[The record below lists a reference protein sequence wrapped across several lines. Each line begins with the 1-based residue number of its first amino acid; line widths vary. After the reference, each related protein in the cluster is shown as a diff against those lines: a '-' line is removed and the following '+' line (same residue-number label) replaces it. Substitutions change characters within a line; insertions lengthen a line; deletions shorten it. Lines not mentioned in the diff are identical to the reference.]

1 MRANRANLIHC
12 TDGLC
17 DRLCG
22 RLCDRVGS
30 SFDFLWLHL
39 VFLSIVINMLFRY
52 IQLSR
57 VSYILITVYTKQLL
71 ASLPLYPHVESI
83 MRSAGRDNFLP
94 SRKSGPNRASSCVTQ
109 MGGGVSGGRWI
120 DTGALHAGRKCQVSR
135 WKISLSQSCTVA
147 HELSLL
153 TV

>member
-1 MRANRANLIHC
+1 MDCAIDFPLRVA
-12 TDGLC
+12 
-17 DRLCG
+17 
-22 RLCDRVGS
+22 VGS

-39 VFLSIVINMLFRY
+39 VFMSIDSNMLFRY
-52 IQLSR
+52 IKLLQYLQIFGGLT
-57 VSYILITVYTKQLL
+57 ILITVYTKQLL